1 MAGDYLKQL
10 FKPVAEKG
18 AELKKDLNEKID
30 KSENKTLKDGR
41 EITVATWDALGTA
54 LTGLGTALS

>member
-1 MAGDYLKQL
+1 M

-30 KSENKTLKDGR
+30 KSDNKSIAYIYSIDLKDGR

>member
-30 KSENKTLKDGR
+30 KSENKSIIISYL
-41 EITVATWDALGTA
+41 I
-54 LTGLGTALS
+54 